1 MTTALIKSSRIH
13 PTRLPIVSMVKRK
26 VSELVT
32 GPEIKI
38 DTEEPVKRKSSR
50 PLKAV
55 DYTTDNVDKLANESE
70 KLEKKEKKTKT
81 EKIGSSGICGKEK
94 G

>member
-1 MTTALIKSSRIH
+1 
-13 PTRLPIVSMVKRK
+13 MVKRK

-38 DTEEPVKRKSSR
+38 DTKEPVKRKSSR
-50 PLKAV
+50 PQKAV

>member
-1 MTTALIKSSRIH
+1 
-13 PTRLPIVSMVKRK
+13 MVKRK

-70 KLEKKEKKTKT
+70 KQEKKEKKSGKS